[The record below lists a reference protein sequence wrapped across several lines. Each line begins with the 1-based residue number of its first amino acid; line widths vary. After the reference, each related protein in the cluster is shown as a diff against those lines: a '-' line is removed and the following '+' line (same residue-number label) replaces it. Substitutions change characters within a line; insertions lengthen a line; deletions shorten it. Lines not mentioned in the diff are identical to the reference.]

1 MTKVINWERVEQSL
15 VLHHNGN
22 DNFAEALLLSAI
34 TEEETPVEPE
44 EEIEVVYGANG
55 NYTNDLDPRNP
66 SNSRRHVQN
75 QSIHLTVHANS
86 TNKYRASYVES
97 IFDSNGNNGR
107 HVARVTV
114 PTGFNGKVIL
124 AYPYGGGED
133 FANEIP
139 HAVGQEIVISS
150 GFNPPALGPLAIYL
164 KEDGKRIS
172 DIVANIGLPN
182 KEHVSFNI
190 SFDEN

>member
-1 MTKVINWERVEQSL
+1 MTKVIDWEQVKDAVEWYDK
-15 VLHHNGN
+15 GN
-22 DNFAEALLLSAI
+22 VVWAEIMLLSAI
-34 TEEETPVEPE
+34 VEEETPVEPE
-44 EEIEVVYGANG
+44 EEIDVVYGQN
-55 NYTNDLDPRNP
+55 NYTDDLDPRNVL
-66 SNSRRHVQN
+66 NSRRHVQN

-139 HAVGQEIVISS
+139 HTVGQEIVISS

-172 DIVANIGLPN
+172 DIVANIGLTN
-182 KEHVSFNI
+182 KKHVSFNI